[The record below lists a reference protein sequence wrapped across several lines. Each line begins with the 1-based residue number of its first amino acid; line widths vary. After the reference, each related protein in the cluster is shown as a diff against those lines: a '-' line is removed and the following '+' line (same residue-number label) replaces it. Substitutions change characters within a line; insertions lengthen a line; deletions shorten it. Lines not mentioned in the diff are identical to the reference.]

1 MKKLAQKKRTDSTSS
16 VIVCFYE
23 HLCDLGE
30 KKNMDLKGARAGFT
44 SVMLVLP

>member
-1 MKKLAQKKRTDSTSS
+1 MKKLAQKKRTDRTSS

-30 KKNMDLKGARAGFT
+30 KKIWILREPE
-44 SVMLVLP
+44 LVLLQ